1 MIIYFSDIVTRMNKV
16 FYLFLFLFIATA
28 CSEKVQ
34 VPLITKKTTKYAR
47 FLSIR
52 DEKNG
57 IYIDIKHPDRKNKE
71 YKFFIKKNSNGKVP
85 DDYIEIQR
93 NNPSFI
99 VFSTTHIAM
108 LGQLNQLKTIK
119 GTCASNLIYTKEIKK
134 NIEDKAIVD
143 FGNESNPSLEKII
156 SIKPTAIIYSGF
168 SAEFS
173 KNKELQ
179 KLGIITI
186 PNFDWKESHPLGKAE
201 WLLFFGYLTG
211 TEEAARKHL
220 EIVQEEYNR
229 LKKSV
234 QGLSNCPVVLSGS
247 KMGDFWYAPAGESY
261 MAQLFKDAGAN
272 YIYKNTKGTGSLAYS
287 QEKILVDA
295 KKADFWINPG
305 SPSYE
310 LVKMSNPKASFLVP
324 FREKKV
330 FCYTKDSNKY
340 WELSAIHPEWVMA
353 DLIAIF
359 HPIELKKSNLNFY
372 HTLD

>member
-71 YKFFIKKNSNGKVP
+71 YKFFIKKTSSGSIPKE
-85 DDYIEIQR
+85 YIEIKR
-93 NNPSFI
+93 TDPSFI

-108 LGQLNQLKTIK
+108 LGQLNQLHTIK
-119 GTCASNLIYTKEIKK
+119 GTCARNLIYNTEIRRK
-134 NIEDKAIVD
+134 IEANKIFD
-143 FGNESNPSLEKII
+143 FGNESTPSLEKLI
-156 SIKPTAIIYSGF
+156 SLKPTAIIYSGF

-201 WLLFFGYLTG
+201 WLMLFGYLTG
-211 TEEAARKHL
+211 KEEAAKKHL

-234 QGLSNCPVVLSGS
+234 QGLLKFPVVLSGS

-261 MAQLFKDAGAN
+261 MAKLFKDAGAN

-340 WELSAIHPEWVMA
+340 WEMSAIHPEWVLA
-353 DLIAIF
+353 DLITIF
-359 HPIELKKSNLNFY
+359 HPSTSKKSNLYFY
-372 HTLD
+372 HSLD